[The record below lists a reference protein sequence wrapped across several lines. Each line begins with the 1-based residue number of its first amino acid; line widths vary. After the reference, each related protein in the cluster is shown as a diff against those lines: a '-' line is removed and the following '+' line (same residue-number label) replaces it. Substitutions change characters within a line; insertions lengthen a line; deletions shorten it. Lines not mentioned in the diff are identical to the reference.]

1 MEIKDLKSFIKD
13 NSNVEN
19 LYYTGLKERTLESKF
34 EYIKEHFTYDI
45 MNSWNALESIA
56 NNVKIWNLKLT
67 NEQSDKFFE
76 LLDVDNNYV
85 YDSLNFTIKDFED
98 ITDTD
103 IFFNGRNG
111 GYLVIVPKFSKYNKN
126 MNILDLFFSDNI
138 YDYETLK
145 EFKKD
150 SLDTSYGYTN
160 EDINKNLEE
169 CYYLLKSFDLLCDL
183 LREELIYILDNAEI
197 KEEKKMV
204 EKIEKYIEI

>member
-34 EYIKEHFTYDI
+34 DYIKEHFTYDI
-45 MNSWNALESIA
+45 MNSWNGLESIA
-56 NNVKIWNLKLT
+56 NKVKIYDLNLTSK
-67 NEQSDKFFE
+67 QIDKFFE
-76 LLDVDNNYV
+76 LVDIDSSYI
-85 YDSLNFTIKDFED
+85 YDSLAFTIEDFENL
-98 ITDTD
+98 TNMD

-111 GYLVIVPKFSKYNKN
+111 GYLVIVPKFKHYKKN
-126 MNILDLFFSDNI
+126 MNLLDLFFDDNI

-145 EFKKD
+145 EFKKE

-183 LREELIYILDNAEI
+183 LREELIYILNNAEI